1 MNEQLA
7 KEVLSSIIDFSRY
20 KPTHKPQKDW
30 TCKSCGTSNFASR
43 VCCKACKAEKGKQ
56 LKELEPRPK
65 KEGAVR
71 QRASTSQVAPPWML
85 PEERDKRL
93 RQLQEALEA
102 ARGAGAKKVV
112 EEIEKEVKMHMKSKD
127 KAEQGSGLIG
137 VEAKRALL

>member
-1 MNEQLA
+1 
-7 KEVLSSIIDFSRY
+7 
-20 KPTHKPQKDW
+20 
-30 TCKSCGTSNFASR
+30 
-43 VCCKACKAEKGKQ
+43 
-56 LKELEPRPK
+56 
-65 KEGAVR
+65 
-71 QRASTSQVAPPWML
+71 ML